1 MTNNNQSIT
10 EEAIALAKFQ
20 QPRITAED
28 KAVLKV
34 FKGRDDLLLA
44 LRDAMFGFDL
54 DAGQQKLLKS
64 IAKPE
69 IQKALRK
76 VFLPEIS
83 KENHVG
89 QNGDYYK
96 TQDIKE
102 ATPETFEHAWESKT
116 TLLEMVEKALKRV
129 KDPSRDGVDLKPARN
144 LAKLTARNN
153 FIDLVDAKIRDI
165 VVFANQKEEE
175 TVEQALEK
183 MRMNSSK

>member
-1 MTNNNQSIT
+1 MNNNQIS

-28 KAVLKV
+28 KAVFQV
-34 FKGRDDLLLA
+34 FKGRDDLLMA
-44 LRDAMFGFDL
+44 LRDAMFGFEL
-54 DAGQQKLLKS
+54 DAGQVKLLKS
-64 IAKPE
+64 IGKPE

-89 QNGDYYK
+89 QNTDYYK
-96 TQDIKE
+96 TKDFQD
-102 ATPETFEHAWESKT
+102 ATPETFAHAWESKER
-116 TLLEMVEKALKRV
+116 LMEMVETALKRV
-129 KDPSRDGVDLKPARN
+129 KDPFKAGVDLTPVKS

-153 FIDLVDAKIRDI
+153 FIDLVDTKIRDI

-175 TVEQALEK
+175 TIEQALAK
-183 MRMNSSK
+183 MRANSSK